1 MNIGITMI
9 RPLVFALGSALAF
22 GAAAQDDVTINIT
35 PVAGSVHMLTGQG
48 GNIGLSVG
56 EDGVFMVDDQFAPL
70 TAKIKA
76 AIAEKTDQPI
86 KFVINTHW
94 HFDHTGGN
102 ENLGEDGAVIVAHHN
117 VRKRMSTDQVIKFFN
132 REVSASP
139 KVALPVIT
147 FGKGVTFHLNGDTIK
162 VKHVPPA
169 HTDGDSIVWFKQANV
184 LHTGDLFFNGL
195 YPFIDVG
202 SGGSVGGIIN
212 AVNKLVPKLDDNSKV
227 IPGHGPLT
235 DRAGLKAYGEMLTDI
250 RNNVRTLIK
259 AGSTAE
265 QVVAAKPTQAHDAKW
280 GNGFIKPD
288 QFAKMV
294 YESLMNPPKGHR
306 HHHKKGKAG
315 DKHWHGTKPDGK
327 TQ

>member
-1 MNIGITMI
+1 MLGST
-9 RPLVFALGSALAF
+9 LVRTLFALLASACAF
-22 GAAAQDDVTINIT
+22 VAAAQDDVKITIT

-86 KFVINTHW
+86 RFVINTHW

-102 ENLGEDGAVIVAHHN
+102 ENLGEEGAVIVAHHN
-117 VRKRMSTDQVIKFFN
+117 VRERMSTEQVMKFFD
-132 REVSASP
+132 RTVPASP
-139 KVALPVIT
+139 KAALPVIT
-147 FGKGVTFHLNGDTIK
+147 FGKGVVFHLNGDTIK

-202 SGGSVGGIIN
+202 SGGSVDGIIN
-212 AVNKLVPKLDDNSKV
+212 AVNKLVAKLDDNSKV
-227 IPGHGPLT
+227 IPGHGQLT

-250 RNNVRTLIK
+250 RNRVRTLIK
-259 AGSTAE
+259 AGSTAD

-280 GNGFIKPD
+280 GKGFINPD

-294 YESLMNPPKGHR
+294 YDSLKNPPKA
-306 HHHKKGKAG
+306 HKHGKAG
-315 DKHWHGTKPDGK
+315 KHWHGSKPDGK
-327 TQ
+327 LQ